1 MAKVLIV
8 DDSSTVRTIL
18 REFLSKS
25 VGVQSFA
32 EAADGMEAIMQVREN
47 KPDLIILD
55 VAMPVMNGL
64 KAATI
69 LKEVAPETP
78 ILLFTMYDMLAEDTK
93 ADAVVSKVA
102 GLASLGQCV
111 REFFAKSESA
121 PLHKS
126 S

>member
-1 MAKVLIV
+1 MLKVLIV

-18 REFLSKS
+18 REFLSKA
-25 VGVQSFA
+25 VGIQSFS
-32 EAADGMEAIMQVREN
+32 EAADGVEAITRVRES

-69 LKEVAPETP
+69 LKEVAPQTP
-78 ILLFTMYDMLAEDTK
+78 ILLFTMYDILAEDTK

-111 REFFAKSESA
+111 RGFLAEGAAASN
-121 PLHKS
+121 P
-126 S
+126 